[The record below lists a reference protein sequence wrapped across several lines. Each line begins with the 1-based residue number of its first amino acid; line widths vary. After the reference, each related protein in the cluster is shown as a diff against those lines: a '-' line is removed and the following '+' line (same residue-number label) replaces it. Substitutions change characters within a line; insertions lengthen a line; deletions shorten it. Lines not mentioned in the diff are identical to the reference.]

1 MERNLV
7 SIILPVYNAEKQ
19 LKRSVDSILRQ
30 SYQNIEL
37 ILVNDGSVDN
47 SEQVCRA
54 YADQDDRVRLITQE
68 NGGPSKAR
76 NTGLQNARGQYLQ
89 FVDADDYIEANA
101 VELLAAEMEAGNDLA
116 ICGFIAESDHKPT
129 RTHRPDKKQGMMKKD
144 FLNNFGE
151 LFQGFYINYLW
162 NKMYR
167 LDKVSANQILFD
179 IEMRWGEDLVFNLD
193 YLKHCSKISVMDHAL
208 YHYVD
213 NDGSLTTS
221 FNPDLFSLQQK
232 MYEELQEFLE
242 AQDAFAGKNKE
253 IFAEK
258 YTNAIDMC
266 VANLFRG
273 DANLSHKDLKMKV
286 QEIISHPFVRSHKE
300 DFSKGSKQ
308 KRMIGKMIH
317 WQTANGIIVY
327 FKSKYAAKK
336 TLGAVKKDKR

>member
-30 SYQNIEL
+30 SYRNIEL

-101 VELLAAEMEAGNDLA
+101 VELLAGEMEAGNDLA

-167 LDKVSANQILFD
+167 LDKISANQILFN

-221 FNPDLFSLQQK
+221 FNPNLFSLQQK
-232 MYEELQEFLE
+232 MYEELQGFLE
-242 AQDAFAGKNKE
+242 TQDAFAGKNKE
-253 IFAEK
+253 IFAVK

-273 DANLSHKDLKMKV
+273 DANLSHKDLKTKL

-300 DFSKGSKQ
+300 DFFKGSKQ
-308 KRMIGKMIH
+308 KRMIGKMIR
-317 WQTANGIIVY
+317 WQTPNGIIIY

-336 TLGAVKKDKR
+336 TLGVVKKR